1 MVVHGG
7 PHTAQGSCP
16 AGMHPVLTFTVPQ
29 AGEGQPLH
37 PLPCQVQ
44 ADRYTP
50 RVLCRD
56 HVQFKRE
63 SPHNLP
69 RLAGLTVSSTVPH
82 LLCDNDSFT
91 HGGISWWN
99 RRMQK
104 PHPSHI
110 PPSPCVSGSQ
120 QRL

>member
-37 PLPCQVQ
+37 PLPCQMQ

-82 LLCDNDSFT
+82 LVCDNDSFT
-91 HGGISWWN
+91 QDL
-99 RRMQK
+99 MVEQK
-104 PHPSHI
+104 NAEASSFPHPSQ
-110 PPSPCVSGSQ
+110 PLCV
-120 QRL
+120 